1 MVSKSKK
8 RTQITALMVMSALI
22 VALVLPLASQP
33 RPHFTDVPTSHWAY
47 TQIERAYSDGVIAG
61 TAGNAAN
68 YTGVF
73 SPSGTL
79 TEAQFVTIMTR
90 AFFNDELEAAKKT
103 VGSNAK
109 WYAAAQ
115 KVAEDQHLLTFVQG
129 KMDAPITRY
138 DMAAIMT
145 NIMSAKEFPGRPDAT
160 KIEETFNKIA
170 DFKSIPNYYQVS
182 VASVFAM
189 GLIAG
194 TDSKGTFSGASYMNR
209 AQAAV
214 VYGRMKDAFL
224 NAGDNGATTKPDT
237 TEPTPAPTPAPT
249 PTPTPS
255 APGGDGESS
264 VVGTTSSQPV
274 TLSYAT
280 HKPVDDYWSNQSE
293 AVKEATDKDAFN
305 AAVNTLIHA
314 EEISKNSTGR
324 KINPYFNYAVYAE
337 NQTTDEMK
345 NTTAAL
351 GFTFAY
357 GSKFGAKNANGVYVC
372 NAYRI
377 SDEEVQA
384 VSEATSKFTDG
395 MSDKEKIKICV
406 DLITKK
412 FSYDANGK
420 GFSWDRGGTSGVC
433 NHFANATNTILGIAG
448 IPVGMFSGTVSN
460 GAHAWNMAYADG
472 EWVIVDATAAEFG
485 YPQYMSMSEHE
496 KLYGYSHSLNDGI
509 RAQIWK
515 ALIVAAESAR

>member
-1 MVSKSKK
+1 MKK
-8 RTQITALMVMSALI
+8 RMISLI
-22 VALVLPLASQP
+22 LSLTLLLSLSVPAFAAAPAAK
-33 RPHFTDVPTSHWAY
+33 PHFTDVPTSHWAY

-103 VGSNAK
+103 VGFNAK

-115 KVAEDQHLLTFVQG
+115 KVAEDKHLLTFVQG

-145 NIMSAKEFPGRPDAT
+145 NIMDAKEFSGRPGLAETEAT
-160 KIEETFNKIA
+160 FDKIA
-170 DFKSIPNYYQVS
+170 DFKSIPNSYQIS

-224 NAGDNGATTKPDT
+224 NYNGSSKPS
-237 TEPTPAPTPAPT
+237 T
-249 PTPTPS
+249 PTTPTNPTTPS
-255 APGGDGESS
+255 TPSGGESS
-264 VVGTTSSQPV
+264 VVGTVSSSPV

-280 HKPVDDYWSNQSE
+280 HKPTVDFWSKQSDT
-293 AVKEATDKDAFN
+293 VKNASDKDTFN
-305 AAVNTLIHA
+305 AAVSSIIHSD
-314 EEISKNSTGR
+314 EIATTSTV
-324 KINPYFNYAVYAE
+324 NDYYNYAVFGTETKTQKQKDTSLCISGIFMNGATYG
-337 NQTTDEMK
+337 TDK
-345 NTTAAL
+345 KDDCWVVDAV
-351 GFTFAY
+351 G
-357 GSKFGAKNANGVYVC
+357 
-372 NAYRI
+372 I
-377 SDEEVQA
+377 SSQVKSA
-384 VSEATSKFTDG
+384 VSEATNKFTQG

-406 DLITKK
+406 DLITQK
-412 FSYDANGK
+412 FSYDANGS
-420 GFSWDRGGTSGVC
+420 GFTWTNGGTAGIC
-433 NHFANATNTILGIAG
+433 NHFANATLNILDVAG
-448 IPVGMFSGTVSN
+448 IPCFMVSGTVSN
-460 GAHAWNMAYADG
+460 GAHSWVQAYADG
-472 EWVIVDATAAEFG
+472 EWIIVDATAAEYG

-496 KLYGYSHSLNDGI
+496 KLYGYDHSLNNSI
-509 RAQIWK
+509 RAQIRQ
-515 ALIVAAESAR
+515 AMIASAESARK

>member
-1 MVSKSKK
+1 MKK
-8 RTQITALMVMSALI
+8 RMISLI
-22 VALVLPLASQP
+22 LSLTLLLSLSVPAFAAAPTVQ
-33 RPHFTDVPTSHWAY
+33 PHFTDVPTSHWAY

-61 TAGNAAN
+61 TAGNAAS

-90 AFFNDELEAAKKT
+90 AFFNDELEAAKKAI
-103 VGSNAK
+103 GSNAK

-115 KVAEDQHLLTFVQG
+115 KVAEDKHLLTFVQG

-145 NIMSAKEFPGRPDAT
+145 NIMSAKEFPGRPDVT
-160 KIEETFNKIA
+160 KIEETYNKIA
-170 DFKSIPNYYQVS
+170 DFKAIPNSYQVS

-194 TDSKGTFSGASYMNR
+194 TDSKGTFAGSSYMNR

-224 NAGDNGATTKPDT
+224 NAGDGSTTTKPDT
-237 TEPTPAPTPAPT
+237 TEPT

-255 APGGDGESS
+255 APGGDSESS

-280 HKPVDDYWSNQSE
+280 HKPVDDYWSKQSD
-293 AVKEATDKDAFN
+293 AVKNATDKDAFN
-305 AAVNTLIHA
+305 AAVNTLINA
-314 EEISKNSTGR
+314 EKISENSTAR
-324 KINPYFNYAVYAE
+324 KTNPKFNYAVYAE
-337 NQTTDEMK
+337 HQKIEDISKEEIAVTSTVSSIS
-345 NTTAAL
+345 
-351 GFTFAY
+351 AY
-357 GSKFGAKNANGVYVC
+357 GCKFTTGTGNWCEVYNSYKISEKVRKAVNGA
-372 NAYRI
+372 I
-377 SDEEVQA
+377 
-384 VSEATSKFTDG
+384 SKFTDN
-395 MSDKEKIKICV
+395 MTDKEKIKICV
-406 DLITKK
+406 DLITQK

-420 GFSWDRGGTSGVC
+420 GFSWTDGGTSGVC
-433 NHFANATNTILGIAG
+433 NSFMSATNDILGVAG
-448 IPVGMFSGTVSN
+448 IPVFRVSGTVSN
-460 GAHAWNMAYADG
+460 GEHAWNLAYADG
-472 EWVIVDATAAEFG
+472 EWIVVDATAAEYG

-496 KLYGYSHSLNDGI
+496 KLYGYNHSIYNGI
-509 RAQIWK
+509 NTQIRM
-515 ALIVAAESAR
+515 AMVEAAESARK

>member
-1 MVSKSKK
+1 MKKTVVSLILSL
-8 RTQITALMVMSALI
+8 TLLLSLSVPALAAAPTV
-22 VALVLPLASQP
+22 Q
-33 RPHFTDVPTSHWAY
+33 PHFTDVPTSHWAY

-90 AFFNDELEAAKKT
+90 AFFNDELEAAKKV

-115 KVAEDQHLLTFVQG
+115 KVAEDNKLLTFVQG

-145 NIMSAKEFPGRPDAT
+145 NIMDAKEFSGRPDADKT
-160 KIEETFNKIA
+160 EETFDKIA
-170 DFKSIPNYYQVS
+170 DFKSIPNSYQIS

-189 GLIAG
+189 GLISG
-194 TDSKGTFSGASYMNR
+194 VDSKGTFAGSSYMNR

-224 NAGDNGATTKPDT
+224 NAGDSTTTTKPDT
-237 TEPTPAPTPAPT
+237 TK

-255 APGGDGESS
+255 APGGDGISS
-264 VVGTTSSQPV
+264 VVGTTSSEPV

-280 HKPVDDYWSNQSE
+280 HKPVDDYWSNQSD
-293 AVKEATDKDAFN
+293 AVKAATDKDAFN

-314 EEISKNSTGR
+314 EEISKNSTLR
-324 KINPYFNYAVYAE
+324 RANKCFNYAVYAE
-337 NQTTDEMK
+337 GERTESMNS
-345 NTTAAL
+345 TTAA
-351 GFTFAY
+351 F
-357 GSKFGAKNANGVYVC
+357 GSIMAHGCKFSTISVSGSYVC
-372 NAYRI
+372 NAYKI
-377 SDEEVQA
+377 SDKTVSA
-384 VSEATSKFTDG
+384 VTEATGKIADS
-395 MSDKEKIKICV
+395 MSDKEKIKICI

-412 FSYDANGK
+412 FSYDANGM
-420 GFSWDRGGTSGVC
+420 GFSWTDGGTSGVC
-433 NHFANATNTILGIAG
+433 NSFMSATNDILGVVG
-448 IPVGMFSGTVSN
+448 IPVFRVSGTVSN
-460 GAHAWNMAYADG
+460 GEHAWNLAYADG
-472 EWVIVDATAAEFG
+472 EWIVVDATAAEYG

-496 KLYGYSHSLNDGI
+496 KLYGYNHSIYNGI
-509 RAQIWK
+509 NTQIRM
-515 ALIVAAESAR
+515 AMVEAAESARK

>member
-1 MVSKSKK
+1 MISKSKK

-22 VALVLPLASQP
+22 IALVLPLASQP

-90 AFFNDELEAAKKT
+90 AFFNDELEAAKKA

-115 KVAEDQHLLTFVQG
+115 KVAEDKKLLTFVQG

-138 DMAAIMT
+138 DMAAVMT
-145 NIMSAKEFPGRPDAT
+145 NIMDAKEFSGRPGLAETEAT
-160 KIEETFNKIA
+160 FDKIA
-170 DFKSIPNYYQVS
+170 DFKSIPNSYQIS

-224 NAGDNGATTKPDT
+224 NAGKDNTTTKPDA
-237 TEPTPAPTPAPT
+237 TE

-280 HKPVDDYWSNQSE
+280 HKPVDDYWSKQSD
-293 AVKEATDKDAFN
+293 AVKNATDKDAFN

-314 EEISKNSTGR
+314 EDISENSSGM
-324 KINPYFNYAVYAE
+324 KINPHFNYAVYAE
-337 NQTTDEMK
+337 KETTAKMK
-345 NTTAAL
+345 QTTAAF
-351 GFTFAY
+351 GSIYAY
-357 GSKFGAKNANGVYVC
+357 GCQFTAKSTNGKYVC
-372 NAYRI
+372 NAYKI
-377 SDEEVQA
+377 SDKEVQA

-420 GFSWDRGGTSGVC
+420 GFSWTDGGTSGVC
-433 NHFANATNTILGIAG
+433 NDFASATNTILGVAG
-448 IPVGMFSGTVSN
+448 IPVGMFTGTVSN

-472 EWVIVDATAAEFG
+472 EWIIVDATAAEYG

>member
-1 MVSKSKK
+1 MVSKTKK
-8 RTQITALMVMSALI
+8 RNQITALMVVSALI

-33 RPHFTDVPTSHWAY
+33 RPHFKDVPTSHWAY

-160 KIEETFNKIA
+160 KIEETFDKIA

-194 TDSKGTFSGASYMNR
+194 TDSKGTFSGSSYMNR

-224 NAGDNGATTKPDT
+224 NAGDNGTTTKPDT
-237 TEPTPAPTPAPT
+237 TEPTPTPT

-305 AAVNTLIHA
+305 AAVNTLIHT
-314 EEISKNSTGR
+314 EEISKNSSYW
-324 KINPYFNYAVYAE
+324 KINPNFNYAVFAE
-337 NQTTDEMK
+337 NSTTAEMK
-345 NTTAAL
+345 NITAVF
-351 GFTFAY
+351 GSIFAY
-357 GSKFGAKNANGVYVC
+357 GSRHTTNKANGVYVF
-372 NAYRI
+372 NAYSM
-377 SDEEVQA
+377 SDEEIAA
-384 VSEATSKFTDG
+384 VAEATNKFTAG

-420 GFSWDRGGTSGVC
+420 GFSWTDGGTSGVC
-433 NHFANATNTILGIAG
+433 SSFMSATNIILGVAG
-448 IPVGMFSGTVSN
+448 IPVFTVSGTVSN
-460 GAHAWNMAYADG
+460 GEHAWNMAYADG
-472 EWVIVDATAAEFG
+472 EWVIVDATAAEYG
-485 YPQYMSMSEHE
+485 YPPYMSMSEHE
-496 KLYGYSHSLNDGI
+496 KLYGYNHSLNTGI
-509 RAQIWK
+509 RTQIRQ
-515 ALIVAAESAR
+515 ALIEAAESAR

>member
-1 MVSKSKK
+1 MKKTVVSLILSLTLLLSLSVPTFAVAPT
-8 RTQITALMVMSALI
+8 TQ
-22 VALVLPLASQP
+22 
-33 RPHFTDVPTSHWAY
+33 PHFTDVPTSHWAY

-90 AFFNDELEAAKKT
+90 AFFNDELEAAKKV

-115 KVAEDQHLLTFVQG
+115 KVAEDKHLLTFVQG

-145 NIMSAKEFPGRPDAT
+145 NIMSAKEFPSRPDVT
-160 KIEETFNKIA
+160 EIEETYNKIA
-170 DFKSIPNYYQVS
+170 DFKSIPNSYQVS

-194 TDSKGTFSGASYMNR
+194 TDSKGTFSGSSYMNR

-224 NAGDNGATTKPDT
+224 NYNGSSNPSTPTTPTKPS
-237 TEPTPAPTPAPT
+237 
-249 PTPTPS
+249 TPS
-255 APGGDGESS
+255 TPSGGESG
-264 VVGTTSSQPV
+264 VVGTVSSSPV

-280 HKPVDDYWSNQSE
+280 HKPTVDFWSKQSDT
-293 AVKEATDKDAFN
+293 VKNATDKDAFN
-305 AAVNTLIHA
+305 AAVNTLINA
-314 EEISKNSTGR
+314 EMISENSTGMQA
-324 KINPYFNYAVYAE
+324 NPNFNYAVFAE
-337 NQTTDEMK
+337 GSTNSKMNTV
-345 NTTAAL
+345 TTAL
-351 GFTFAY
+351 SSTYAY
-357 GSKFGAKNANGVYVC
+357 DCKFSIEKVDGCYVY
-372 NAYRI
+372 NAY
-377 SDEEVQA
+377 SFNDKDVAA
-384 VSEATSKFTDG
+384 VSEATSKFTSS

-412 FSYDANGK
+412 FNYGEGQG
-420 GFSWDRGGTSGVC
+420 GFSWSGGGTTGIC
-433 NHFANATNTILGIAG
+433 DDFAIATHTILGIAG
-448 IPVGMFSGTVSN
+448 IPTIKVSGDVSN
-460 GAHAWNMAYADG
+460 GAHTWNQAYADG
-472 EWVIVDATAAEFG
+472 EWIIVDSTAAEYG

-496 KLYGYSHSLNDGI
+496 KLYGYQHSLNEGKRVQI
-509 RAQIWK
+509 ERAI
-515 ALIVAAESAR
+515 IESAESARK

>member
-1 MVSKSKK
+1 MKK
-8 RTQITALMVMSALI
+8 RMISLILSLTLLLSLSVSAFAAAPT
-22 VALVLPLASQP
+22 VQ
-33 RPHFTDVPTSHWAY
+33 PHFTDVPTSHWAY
-47 TQIERAYSDGVIAG
+47 SQIERAYSDGVIAG

-90 AFFNDELEAAKKT
+90 AFFNEELEAAKKA

-115 KVAEDQHLLTFVQG
+115 KVAEDMHLLTFVQG

-145 NIMSAKEFPGRPDAT
+145 NIMDAKEFSGRPGLAETEAT
-160 KIEETFNKIA
+160 FDKIA
-170 DFKSIPNYYQVS
+170 DFKSIPNSYQIS

-224 NAGDNGATTKPDT
+224 NAGDGSTTTKPDT
-237 TEPTPAPTPAPT
+237 TK

-293 AVKEATDKDAFN
+293 AVKN
-305 AAVNTLIHA
+305 V
-314 EEISKNSTGR
+314 
-324 KINPYFNYAVYAE
+324 
-337 NQTTDEMK
+337 
-345 NTTAAL
+345 
-351 GFTFAY
+351 
-357 GSKFGAKNANGVYVC
+357 
-372 NAYRI
+372 
-377 SDEEVQA
+377 
-384 VSEATSKFTDG
+384 
-395 MSDKEKIKICV
+395 SDK
-406 DLITKK
+406 
-412 FSYDANGK
+412 
-420 GFSWDRGGTSGVC
+420 
-433 NHFANATNTILGIAG
+433 
-448 IPVGMFSGTVSN
+448 VSLVE
-460 GAHAWNMAYADG
+460 D
-472 EWVIVDATAAEFG
+472 
-485 YPQYMSMSEHE
+485 S
-496 KLYGYSHSLNDGI
+496 
-509 RAQIWK
+509 
-515 ALIVAAESAR
+515 

>member
-1 MVSKSKK
+1 MLPLCGV
-8 RTQITALMVMSALI
+8 ALI
-22 VALVLPLASQP
+22 LSLTLLLSLSVPALAAAPTTQ
-33 RPHFTDVPTSHWAY
+33 PHFTDVPTSHWAY

-90 AFFNDELEAAKKT
+90 AFFNDELEAAKKV

-115 KVAEDQHLLTFVQG
+115 KVAEDKHLLTFVQG

-145 NIMSAKEFPGRPDAT
+145 NIMDAKEFSGRPGLAETEAT
-160 KIEETFNKIA
+160 FDKIA
-170 DFKSIPNYYQVS
+170 DFKSIPNSYQIS

-189 GLIAG
+189 GLISG
-194 TDSKGTFSGASYMNR
+194 VDSKGTFAGSSYMNR

-224 NAGDNGATTKPDT
+224 NAGGNGTTTKPET
-237 TEPTPAPTPAPT
+237 TEPT

-280 HKPVDDYWSNQSE
+280 HKPVDDYWSEQSD
-293 AVKEATDKDAFN
+293 AVKNATDKDAFN

-314 EEISKNSTGR
+314 EEIAKSSTSR
-324 KINPYFNYAVYAE
+324 QVNPNFNYAVYAE
-337 NQTTDEMK
+337 NESIDAIDEK
-345 NTTAAL
+345 EVAVSSAILSIN
-351 GFTFAY
+351 AY
-357 GSKFGAKNANGVYVC
+357 GSKFSAKTANNCEVL
-372 NAYRI
+372 NAYKI
-377 SDEEVQA
+377 NDKTVAA
-384 VSEATSKFTDG
+384 VAEATSKFNDS

-406 DLITKK
+406 DLITKR
-412 FSYDANGK
+412 FSYGINSG
-420 GFSWDRGGTSGVC
+420 GFTWTDGGTTGVC
-433 NHFANATNTILGIAG
+433 DDFAIATRAIIGVAG
-448 IPVGMFSGTVSN
+448 IPVFTVAGTVAN
-460 GAHAWNMAYADG
+460 GEHAWNMAYADG
-472 EWVIVDATAAEFG
+472 EWIIVDATAAEYG
-485 YPQYMSMSEHE
+485 YPQYMSMAEHE
-496 KLYGYSHSLNDGI
+496 KLYGYNHSLNNSVDT
-509 RAQIWK
+509 QITK
-515 ALIVAAESAR
+515 ALIESAESAR

>member
-1 MVSKSKK
+1 MKK
-8 RTQITALMVMSALI
+8 RMISLILSLTLLLSLSVPTFAVAPTTQ
-22 VALVLPLASQP
+22 
-33 RPHFTDVPTSHWAY
+33 PHFTDVPTSHWAY
-47 TQIERAYSDGVIAG
+47 TQIERACSDGVIAG

-90 AFFNDELEAAKKT
+90 AFFNEELEAAKKA

-145 NIMSAKEFPGRPDAT
+145 NIMSAKEFPSRPDVT
-160 KIEETFNKIA
+160 EIEETYNKIA
-170 DFKSIPNYYQVS
+170 DFKSIPNSYQVS

-209 AQAAV
+209 AQAAI

-224 NAGDNGATTKPDT
+224 NAGDGSTTTKPDT
-237 TEPTPAPTPAPT
+237 TEPTP
-249 PTPTPS
+249 TPTPS
-255 APGGDGESS
+255 TPTGGDGKSS
-264 VVGTTSSQPV
+264 IVGTTSSQPV

-293 AVKEATDKDAFN
+293 AVKAATDKDAFN
-305 AAVNTLIHA
+305 AAVNTLIHV
-314 EEISKNSTGR
+314 EEISKNSSLW
-324 KINPYFNYAVYAE
+324 KINPNFNYAVYAE
-337 NQTTDEMK
+337 NSTTDEMK
-345 NTTAAL
+345 NTTAAF
-351 GFTFAY
+351 GSIFAY
-357 GSKFGAKNANGVYVC
+357 GSRLCATKANGVYVC
-372 NAYRI
+372 NAYSM
-377 SDEEVQA
+377 SDKEIAA
-384 VSEATSKFTDG
+384 VAEATNKFTAG

-406 DLITKK
+406 DLITQKL
-412 FSYDANGK
+412 SYDANGG
-420 GFSWDRGGTSGVC
+420 GFSWTRGGTAGVC
-433 NHFANATNTILGIAG
+433 DDFSIATRTILGVAG
-448 IPVGMFSGTVSN
+448 IPVFSLTGDVSN
-460 GAHAWNMAYADG
+460 GPHAWNMAYADG

-485 YPQYMSMSEHE
+485 YPQCMSMSEHE
-496 KLYGYSHSLNDGI
+496 KLYGYSHSLNTGI
-509 RAQIWK
+509 YTQIK
-515 ALIVAAESAR
+515 QALIETAESVRNK

>member
-1 MVSKSKK
+1 MKK
-8 RTQITALMVMSALI
+8 RMISLILSLTLLLSLSVPALA
-22 VALVLPLASQP
+22 AAPAAK
-33 RPHFTDVPTSHWAY
+33 PHFTDVPTSHWAY

-90 AFFNDELEAAKKT
+90 AFFNDELESAKKT

-145 NIMSAKEFPGRPDAT
+145 NIMDAKEFSGRPGAT
-160 KIEETFNKIA
+160 KIEETFDKIA
-170 DFKSIPNYYQVS
+170 DFKSIPNSYQIS

-224 NAGDNGATTKPDT
+224 NAGGNGTTTKPET
-237 TEPTPAPTPAPT
+237 TE

-280 HKPVDDYWSNQSE
+280 HKPVDDYWSKQSE
-293 AVKEATDKDAFN
+293 TVKNATDKDAFN
-305 AAVNTLIHA
+305 AAVNTLVHA
-314 EEISKNSTGR
+314 EEIAKNSSVMR
-324 KINPYFNYAVYAE
+324 INPYFNYAVYSEEATE
-337 NQTTDEMK
+337 TSKMRETM
-345 NTTAAL
+345 AAL
-351 GFTFAY
+351 FSICDNGYKFAAI
-357 GSKFGAKNANGVYVC
+357 SVCVC
-372 NAYRI
+372 NAFSM
-377 SDEEVQA
+377 SDKEIAA
-384 VSEATSKFTDG
+384 VAEATNKFTAG

-420 GFSWDRGGTSGVC
+420 GFSWRSGGTSGVC
-433 NHFANATNTILGIAG
+433 DHFANATDTILGISG
-448 IPVGMFSGTVSN
+448 IPVFMVSGNVTN

-472 EWVIVDATAAEFG
+472 EWIIVDATAAEYG

-496 KLYGYSHSLNDGI
+496 KLYGYNHSLNN
-509 RAQIWK
+509 AVKTQIQR
-515 ALIVAAESAR
+515 ALIEAAESARK

>member
-1 MVSKSKK
+1 MVSKTKK
-8 RTQITALMVMSALI
+8 RNQITALMVMSALI

-47 TQIERAYSDGVIAG
+47 SQIERAYSDGVIAG

-90 AFFNDELEAAKKT
+90 AFFNDELEAAKKV

-145 NIMSAKEFPGRPDAT
+145 NIMDAKEFAGRPGAT
-160 KIEETFNKIA
+160 KIEETFDKIA
-170 DFKSIPNYYQVS
+170 DFKSIPNSYQVS

-194 TDSKGTFSGASYMNR
+194 TDSKGTFAGSSYMNR

-214 VYGRMKDAFL
+214 VYGRMKDAFV
-224 NAGDNGATTKPDT
+224 NAGDSTTTTKPDT
-237 TEPTPAPTPAPT
+237 TK

-264 VVGTTSSQPV
+264 VVGTTSSEPV

-280 HKPVDDYWSNQSE
+280 HKPVDDYWSKQSE
-293 AVKEATDKDAFN
+293 TVKNAADKDAFN
-305 AAVNTLIHA
+305 AAVNTLVHA
-314 EEISKNSTGR
+314 EEIAKNSSVMR
-324 KINPYFNYAVYAE
+324 INPYFNYAVYSEEATE
-337 NQTTDEMK
+337 TRKMRETM
-345 NTTAAL
+345 AAL
-351 GFTFAY
+351 FSICDNGYKFAAI
-357 GSKFGAKNANGVYVC
+357 SANGVCVC
-372 NAYRI
+372 NAFSM
-377 SDEEVQA
+377 SDKEIAA
-384 VSEATSKFTDG
+384 VAEATNKFTAG

-420 GFSWDRGGTSGVC
+420 GFSWRSGGTSGVC
-433 NHFANATNTILGIAG
+433 DHFANATDTILGISG
-448 IPVGMFSGTVSN
+448 LPVFMVSGNVSN

-472 EWVIVDATAAEFG
+472 EWIIVDATAAEFG

-496 KLYGYSHSLNDGI
+496 KLYGYNHSLNNTVKT
-509 RAQIWK
+509 QIQK
-515 ALIVAAESAR
+515 ALVESAESVKGQ

>member
-1 MVSKSKK
+1 MKK
-8 RTQITALMVMSALI
+8 RMISLILSLTLLLSLSAPALA
-22 VALVLPLASQP
+22 AAPAAK
-33 RPHFTDVPTSHWAY
+33 PHFTDVPTSHWAY

-160 KIEETFNKIA
+160 KIEETFDKIA

-194 TDSKGTFSGASYMNR
+194 TDSKGTFSGSSYMNR

-214 VYGRMKDAFL
+214 VYGRMKDVFL
-224 NAGDNGATTKPDT
+224 NAGDGSTTTKPNT
-237 TEPTPAPTPAPT
+237 TEPTPTPT

-255 APGGDGESS
+255 TPTGGDGKSGI
-264 VVGTTSSQPV
+264 VGTTSSQPV

-293 AVKEATDKDAFN
+293 AVKAATDKDAFN
-305 AAVNTLIHA
+305 AAVNTLIHV
-314 EEISKNSTGR
+314 EEISKNSSLW
-324 KINPYFNYAVYAE
+324 KINPNFNYAVYAE
-337 NQTTDEMK
+337 NSTTDEMN
-345 NTTAAL
+345 NTTAAF
-351 GFTFAY
+351 GSIFAY
-357 GSKFGAKNANGVYVC
+357 GSRLCATKANGVYVC
-372 NAYRI
+372 NAYSM
-377 SDEEVQA
+377 SDKEIAA
-384 VSEATSKFTDG
+384 VAEATNKFTAG

-406 DLITKK
+406 DLITKR

-420 GFSWDRGGTSGVC
+420 GFYWTDSGTSGVC
-433 NHFANATNTILGIAG
+433 DDFAIATRTILGIAG
-448 IPVGMFSGTVSN
+448 IPVALVSGDVSN
-460 GAHAWNMAYADG
+460 GAHAWNQAYADG
-472 EWVIVDATAAEFG
+472 EWIIVDATAAEYG

-496 KLYGYSHSLNDGI
+496 KLYGYDHSLNNSI
-509 RAQIWK
+509 RAQIRQ
-515 ALIVAAESAR
+515 AMVEAAESARK

>member
-1 MVSKSKK
+1 MKK
-8 RTQITALMVMSALI
+8 RMISLILSLTLLLSLSVPALAAAPTV
-22 VALVLPLASQP
+22 Q
-33 RPHFTDVPTSHWAY
+33 PHFTDVPTSHWAY
-47 TQIERAYSDGVIAG
+47 SQIERAYSDGVIAG

-90 AFFNDELEAAKKT
+90 AFFNDELEAAKKV

-129 KMDAPITRY
+129 TMDAPITRY

-145 NIMSAKEFPGRPDAT
+145 NIMDAKEFSGRPDVT
-160 KIEETFNKIA
+160 EIEETYNKIA
-170 DFKSIPNYYQVS
+170 DFKSIPNSYQVS

-194 TDSKGTFSGASYMNR
+194 TDSKGTFSGSSYMNR

-224 NAGDNGATTKPDT
+224 NAGNSDTTTKPDT
-237 TEPTPAPTPAPT
+237 TEPTPTPAP
-249 PTPTPS
+249 S
-255 APGGDGESS
+255 APDGDGKSI

-293 AVKEATDKDAFN
+293 AVKAATDKDAFN

-337 NQTTDEMK
+337 GKTTAKMKQTTAE
-345 NTTAAL
+345 
-351 GFTFAY
+351 F
-357 GSKFGAKNANGVYVC
+357 GSIYANGCKFIAKSVNGMYVC

-377 SDEEVQA
+377 NDEEVQA

-395 MSDKEKIKICV
+395 TNDKEKIKICV
-406 DLITKK
+406 DLITKR
-412 FSYDANGK
+412 FSYGINSG
-420 GFSWDRGGTSGVC
+420 GFTWTDGGTTGVC
-433 NHFANATNTILGIAG
+433 DDFALATRDILGVAG
-448 IPVGMFSGTVSN
+448 IPTFMISGDVSN

-472 EWVIVDATAAEFG
+472 EWIIVDATAAEYG

-496 KLYGYSHSLNDGI
+496 KLYGYNHSLNDNI
-509 RAQIWK
+509 RIQISK
-515 ALIVAAESAR
+515 ALVEAAESARK

>member
-1 MVSKSKK
+1 MKK
-8 RTQITALMVMSALI
+8 RMISLILSLTLLLSLSVPTFAAAPTTQ
-22 VALVLPLASQP
+22 
-33 RPHFTDVPTSHWAY
+33 PHFTDVPTSHWAY

-90 AFFNDELEAAKKT
+90 AFFNDELEAAKKV

-115 KVAEDQHLLTFVQG
+115 KVAEDKHLLTFVQG

-145 NIMSAKEFPGRPDAT
+145 NIMSAKEFPSRPDVT
-160 KIEETFNKIA
+160 EIEETYNKIA
-170 DFKSIPNYYQVS
+170 DFKSIPNSYQVS

-194 TDSKGTFSGASYMNR
+194 TDSKGTFAGSSYMNR

-224 NAGDNGATTKPDT
+224 NYDGSSKPDAPAEPTKPDNPSEQEVPGT
-237 TEPTPAPTPAPT
+237 TA
-249 PTPTPS
+249 
-255 APGGDGESS
+255 GGRYGP
-264 VVGTTSSQPV
+264 VGTLSDFPV

-280 HKPVDDYWSNQSE
+280 HKPVDDYWSSQSE
-293 AVKEATDKDAFN
+293 AVKAATDKDAFN

-314 EEISKNSTGR
+314 EEISTNSTGM

-337 NQTTDEMK
+337 GETTAKMK
-345 NTTAAL
+345 KTTAA
-351 GFTFAY
+351 FFSIFAY
-357 GSKFGAKNANGVYVC
+357 GSRLGPEVANGVYVC
-372 NAYRI
+372 NAFSMDDKEI
-377 SDEEVQA
+377 AA
-384 VSEATSKFTDG
+384 VAEATNKFTAG

-406 DLITKK
+406 DLITKR

-420 GFSWDRGGTSGVC
+420 GFYWTDSGTSGVC
-433 NHFANATNTILGIAG
+433 DDFAIATRTILGIAG
-448 IPVGMFSGTVSN
+448 IPVALVSGDVSN
-460 GAHAWNMAYADG
+460 GAHAWNQAYADG
-472 EWVIVDATAAEFG
+472 EWIIVDATAAEYG

-496 KLYGYSHSLNDGI
+496 KLYGYDHSLNNSI
-509 RAQIWK
+509 RAQIRQ
-515 ALIVAAESAR
+515 AMVEAAESARK

>member
-1 MVSKSKK
+1 MVSKTKK
-8 RTQITALMVMSALI
+8 RNQITALMVMSALI

-90 AFFNDELEAAKKT
+90 AFFNDELEAAKKS
-103 VGSNAK
+103 VGPNAK

-115 KVAEDQHLLTFVQG
+115 KVAEDKHLLTFVQG

-145 NIMSAKEFPGRPDAT
+145 NIMDAKEFSGRPGAT
-160 KIEETFNKIA
+160 KIEETFDKIA
-170 DFKSIPNYYQVS
+170 DFKSIPNSYQIS

-189 GLIAG
+189 GLISG

-224 NAGDNGATTKPDT
+224 NAGDSTTTTKPDT
-237 TEPTPAPTPAPT
+237 TE

-255 APGGDGESS
+255 APGGDGISS
-264 VVGTTSSQPV
+264 VVGTTSSEPV

-280 HKPVDDYWSNQSE
+280 HKPVDDYWSQQSE
-293 AVKEATDKDAFN
+293 TVKNATDKDAFN

-314 EEISKNSTGR
+314 EEISKNSTGM
-324 KINPYFNYAVYAE
+324 KINQNFNYAVFAE
-337 NQTTDEMK
+337 NSTDAKMNYVTTSL
-345 NTTAAL
+345 T
-351 GFTFAY
+351 FTYAY
-357 GSKFGAKNANGVYVC
+357 GSKFSAKKNNGCYVY
-372 NAYRI
+372 NAYGVNKQ
-377 SDEEVQA
+377 DVAA
-384 VSEATSKFTDG
+384 VSEATSKFTTS

-412 FSYDANGK
+412 FSYDANGR
-420 GFSWDRGGTSGVC
+420 GFSWTDNGTSGVC
-433 NHFANATNTILGIAG
+433 DDFSVVTGTILGVAG
-448 IPVGMFSGTVSN
+448 IPVIPVSGNVYN

-472 EWVIVDATAAEFG
+472 EWIIVDATAAEYG

-496 KLYGYSHSLNDGI
+496 RLYGYDHSLNNGTRTQVQ
-509 RAQIWK
+509 RA
-515 ALIVAAESAR
+515 LVEAAESAR

>member
-1 MVSKSKK
+1 MKKTVVSLILSLTLLLSLSVPTFAAAPT
-8 RTQITALMVMSALI
+8 TQ
-22 VALVLPLASQP
+22 
-33 RPHFTDVPTSHWAY
+33 PHFTDVPTSHWAY

-90 AFFNDELEAAKKT
+90 AFFNDELEAAKKV

-160 KIEETFNKIA
+160 KIEETFDKIA

-224 NAGDNGATTKPDT
+224 NAGDNGTTTKPDT
-237 TEPTPAPTPAPT
+237 TEPTPTPT

-255 APGGDGESS
+255 APGGDGVSS

-293 AVKEATDKDAFN
+293 AVKAATDKDAFN

-337 NQTTDEMK
+337 NPTTKEMK
-345 NTTAAL
+345 NATAAL
-351 GFTFAY
+351 GSIFAY
-357 GSKFGAKNANGVYVC
+357 GSKFGAKNANGTFVC

-377 SDEEVQA
+377 SDDEVQA

-433 NHFANATNTILGIAG
+433 DHFANATNDILGIAG
-448 IPVGMFSGTVSN
+448 IPVFMVSGDVSN
-460 GAHAWNMAYADG
+460 GAHSWNMAYADG
-472 EWVIVDATAAEFG
+472 EWIIVDATAAEYG

-496 KLYGYSHSLNDGI
+496 KLYGYNHSLNDNI
-509 RAQIWK
+509 RIQISK
-515 ALIVAAESAR
+515 ALVEAAESVRNK

>member
-1 MVSKSKK
+1 MKK
-8 RTQITALMVMSALI
+8 RMISLI
-22 VALVLPLASQP
+22 LSLTLLLSISVPAFAAAPAAKS
-33 RPHFTDVPTSHWAY
+33 HFTDVPTSHWAY

-68 YTGVF
+68 HTGVF

-170 DFKSIPNYYQVS
+170 DFKSIPNSYQIS

-194 TDSKGTFSGASYMNR
+194 TDSKGTFSGSSYMNR

-224 NAGDNGATTKPDT
+224 NADNSGTTTKPDT
-237 TEPTPAPTPAPT
+237 TK

-255 APGGDGESS
+255 APGGDGISS
-264 VVGTTSSQPV
+264 VVGTTSSEPV

-280 HKPVDDYWSNQSE
+280 HKPVDDYWSKQSE
-293 AVKEATDKDAFN
+293 TVKNATDKDAFN

-337 NQTTDEMK
+337 NPTTKEMK
-345 NTTAAL
+345 NATAAL
-351 GFTFAY
+351 GSIFAY
-357 GSKFGAKNANGVYVC
+357 GSKFGAKNANGTFVC

-377 SDEEVQA
+377 SDDEVQA

-433 NHFANATNTILGIAG
+433 NHFANATNDILGIAG
-448 IPVGMFSGTVSN
+448 IPVFMVSGDVSN
-460 GAHAWNMAYADG
+460 GAHSWNMAYADG
-472 EWVIVDATAAEFG
+472 EWIIVDATAAEYG
-485 YPQYMSMSEHE
+485 YPQYMSMGEHE
-496 KLYGYSHSLNDGI
+496 KLYGYNHSLNNSVDT
-509 RAQIWK
+509 QITK
-515 ALIVAAESAR
+515 VLIESAEDARNK

>member
-1 MVSKSKK
+1 MKK
-8 RTQITALMVMSALI
+8 RMISLILSLTLLLSLSVPALAAAPTV
-22 VALVLPLASQP
+22 Q
-33 RPHFTDVPTSHWAY
+33 PHFTDVPTSHWAY

-90 AFFNDELEAAKKT
+90 AFFNDELEAAKKS
-103 VGSNAK
+103 VGPNAK

-115 KVAEDQHLLTFVQG
+115 KVAEDKHLLTFVQG

-170 DFKSIPNYYQVS
+170 DFKSIPNSYQIS

-194 TDSKGTFSGASYMNR
+194 TDSKGTFSGSSYMNR

-224 NAGDNGATTKPDT
+224 NAGDSSTTTKPDT
-237 TEPTPAPTPAPT
+237 TEPTP
-249 PTPTPS
+249 TPS
-255 APGGDGESS
+255 TPGGVGESS
-264 VVGTTSSQPV
+264 IVGTTSSEPV

-280 HKPVDDYWSNQSE
+280 HKPVDDYWSKQSE
-293 AVKEATDKDAFN
+293 EVKAATDKDAFN
-305 AAVNTLIHA
+305 AAVNTLINA
-314 EEISKNSTGR
+314 EKIVENSTVMR
-324 KINPYFNYAVYAE
+324 VNPNFNYAVYAE
-337 NQTTDEMK
+337 GQTTTAMK
-345 NTTAAL
+345 RTTTAF
-351 GFTFAY
+351 GSVVAY
-357 GSKFGAKNANGVYVC
+357 GKRYSATATNGMYVC
-372 NAYRI
+372 NAYKI
-377 SDEEVQA
+377 SDKRVAA
-384 VSEATSKFTDG
+384 VAEATSQFTDN
-395 MSDKEKIKICV
+395 MSDKDKIKICV

-420 GFSWDRGGTSGVC
+420 GFSWTDGGTSGVC
-433 NHFANATNTILGIAG
+433 DDFAIATTNILGVAG
-448 IPVGMFSGTVSN
+448 IPVIQLAGPVSN
-460 GAHAWNMAYADG
+460 GSHAWNLVYADG
-472 EWVIVDATAAEFG
+472 EWIIVDATAAEFG

-496 KLYGYSHSLNDGI
+496 KLYGYSHSLNNSELT
-509 RAQIWK
+509 QIAK
-515 ALIVAAESAR
+515 ALIESADSVRSIT

>member
-22 VALVLPLASQP
+22 IALVLPLASQP

-90 AFFNDELEAAKKT
+90 AFFNDELEAAKKA

-145 NIMSAKEFPGRPDAT
+145 NIMDAKEFSGRPGLAETEAT
-160 KIEETFNKIA
+160 FDKIA
-170 DFKSIPNYYQVS
+170 DFKSIPNSYQIS

-224 NAGDNGATTKPDT
+224 NAGDGSTTTKPDT
-237 TEPTPAPTPAPT
+237 TEPTPTPNT
-249 PTPTPS
+249 PT
-255 APGGDGESS
+255 GGNGKSDI
-264 VVGTTSSQPV
+264 VGTTSSQPV

-293 AVKEATDKDAFN
+293 AVKNATDKDAFN
-305 AAVNTLIHA
+305 AAVNTLINA
-314 EEISKNSTGR
+314 EKISEDSTAMR
-324 KINPYFNYAVYAE
+324 VNPNFNYAVYAE
-337 NQTTDEMK
+337 GQTTQAMK
-345 NTTAAL
+345 KTTTAI
-351 GFTFAY
+351 GSIDAY
-357 GSKFGAKNANGVYVC
+357 GRKYSAIATNGMYVC
-372 NAYRI
+372 NAYKI
-377 SDEEVQA
+377 SDKRVAA
-384 VSEATSKFTDG
+384 VAEATSQFTDN
-395 MSDKEKIKICV
+395 MSDKDKIKICV

-420 GFSWDRGGTSGVC
+420 GFSWTNGGTSGVC
-433 NHFANATNTILGIAG
+433 DDFANATTTILGVAG
-448 IPVGMFSGTVSN
+448 IPVIQLGGPVSN
-460 GAHAWNMAYADG
+460 GSHAWNLVYADG
-472 EWVIVDATAAEFG
+472 EWIIVDATAAEFG

-496 KLYGYSHSLNDGI
+496 KLYGYSHSLNDSELT
-509 RAQIWK
+509 QIAK
-515 ALIVAAESAR
+515 ALFETAEAARK

>member
-1 MVSKSKK
+1 MKK
-8 RTQITALMVMSALI
+8 RMISLILSLTLLLSLSVPALAAAPTV
-22 VALVLPLASQP
+22 Q
-33 RPHFTDVPTSHWAY
+33 PHFTDVPTSHWAY

-237 TEPTPAPTPAPT
+237 TEPTPT

-314 EEISKNSTGR
+314 EEIAENSSAMR
-324 KINPYFNYAVYAE
+324 INPYFNYAVYAE
-337 NQTTDEMK
+337 EETNGKMK
-345 NTTAAL
+345 ETMAAF
-351 GFTFAY
+351 FTICEN
-357 GSKFGAKNANGVYVC
+357 GCKFISIPANGKYVC

-377 SDEEVQA
+377 SDKEVQA

-433 NHFANATNTILGIAG
+433 DHFANATDTILGISG
-448 IPVGMFSGTVSN
+448 IPVFMVSGDVSN

-472 EWVIVDATAAEFG
+472 EWIIVDATAAEYG

-496 KLYGYSHSLNDGI
+496 KLYGYNHSLNN
-509 RAQIWK
+509 AVKTQIQR
-515 ALIVAAESAR
+515 ALIEAAESARK

>member
-1 MVSKSKK
+1 MKK
-8 RTQITALMVMSALI
+8 RMISLI
-22 VALVLPLASQP
+22 LSLTLLLSLSVPAFAAAPTVQ
-33 RPHFTDVPTSHWAY
+33 PHFTDVPTSHWAY
-47 TQIERAYSDGVIAG
+47 TQIERACSDGVIAG

-90 AFFNDELEAAKKT
+90 AFFNEELEAAKKV

-115 KVAEDQHLLTFVQG
+115 KVAEDKHLLTFVQG

-145 NIMSAKEFPGRPDAT
+145 NIMDAKEFSGRPGLAETEAT
-160 KIEETFNKIA
+160 FDKIA
-170 DFKSIPNYYQVS
+170 DFKSIPNSYQIS

-224 NAGDNGATTKPDT
+224 NAGDSSTTTKPDT
-237 TEPTPAPTPAPT
+237 TEPTP
-249 PTPTPS
+249 TPS
-255 APGGDGESS
+255 TPGGVGESS
-264 VVGTTSSQPV
+264 IVGTTSSEPV

-280 HKPVDDYWSNQSE
+280 HKPVDDYWSKQSE
-293 AVKEATDKDAFN
+293 EVKAATDKDAFN

-314 EEISKNSTGR
+314 EEISKNSSGM

-337 NQTTDEMK
+337 GKTTAKMNQTT
-345 NTTAAL
+345 AA
-351 GFTFAY
+351 F
-357 GSKFGAKNANGVYVC
+357 GSIYANGCKFLAKSVNGMNVC

-406 DLITKK
+406 DLITKR

-420 GFSWDRGGTSGVC
+420 GFYWTDSGTSGVC
-433 NHFANATNTILGIAG
+433 DDFAIATRTILGIAG
-448 IPVGMFSGTVSN
+448 IPVALVSGDVSN
-460 GAHAWNMAYADG
+460 GAHAWNQAYADG
-472 EWVIVDATAAEFG
+472 EWIIVDATAAEYG

-496 KLYGYSHSLNDGI
+496 KLYGYDHSLNNSI
-509 RAQIWK
+509 RAQIRQ
-515 ALIVAAESAR
+515 AMVEAAESARK

>member
-1 MVSKSKK
+1 MVSKTKK
-8 RTQITALMVMSALI
+8 RNQITALMVMSALI

-90 AFFNDELEAAKKT
+90 AFFNNELEAAKKS
-103 VGSNAK
+103 VGPNAK

-115 KVAEDQHLLTFVQG
+115 KVAEDKHLLTFVQG

-145 NIMSAKEFPGRPDAT
+145 NIMDAKEFSGRPGAT
-160 KIEETFNKIA
+160 KIEETFDKIA
-170 DFKSIPNYYQVS
+170 DFKSIPNSYQIS

-224 NAGDNGATTKPDT
+224 NAGDSTTTTKPDT
-237 TEPTPAPTPAPT
+237 TE

-255 APGGDGESS
+255 APGGDG
-264 VVGTTSSQPV
+264 VGTTSSEPV

-280 HKPVDDYWSNQSE
+280 HKPVDDYWSQQSE
-293 AVKEATDKDAFN
+293 TVKNATDKDAFN

-314 EEISKNSTGR
+314 EEISKNSTGM
-324 KINPYFNYAVYAE
+324 KINQNFNYAVFAE
-337 NQTTDEMK
+337 NSTDAKMNYVTTSL
-345 NTTAAL
+345 T
-351 GFTFAY
+351 FTYAY
-357 GSKFGAKNANGVYVC
+357 GSKFSAKKNNGCYVY
-372 NAYRI
+372 NAYGVNKQ
-377 SDEEVQA
+377 DVAA
-384 VSEATSKFTDG
+384 VSEATSKFTTS

-412 FSYDANGK
+412 FSYDANGR
-420 GFSWDRGGTSGVC
+420 GFSWTDNGTSGVC
-433 NHFANATNTILGIAG
+433 DDFSVVTGTILGVAG
-448 IPVGMFSGTVSN
+448 IPVIPVSGNVYN

-472 EWVIVDATAAEFG
+472 EWIIVDATAAEYG

-496 KLYGYSHSLNDGI
+496 RLYGYDHSLNNGTRTQVQ
-509 RAQIWK
+509 RA
-515 ALIVAAESAR
+515 LVEAAESAR

>member
-1 MVSKSKK
+1 MKK
-8 RTQITALMVMSALI
+8 RMISLI
-22 VALVLPLASQP
+22 LSLTLLLSLSVPAFAAAPAAK
-33 RPHFTDVPTSHWAY
+33 PHFTDVPTSHWAY

-90 AFFNDELEAAKKT
+90 AFFNDELEAAKKA

-115 KVAEDQHLLTFVQG
+115 KVAEDKHLLTFVQG

-145 NIMSAKEFPGRPDAT
+145 NIMDAKEFSGRPGLAETEAT
-160 KIEETFNKIA
+160 FDKIA
-170 DFKSIPNYYQVS
+170 DFKSIPNSYQIS

-194 TDSKGTFSGASYMNR
+194 TDSKGTFSGASFMNR

-224 NAGDNGATTKPDT
+224 DAGNSGTTTKPDT
-237 TEPTPAPTPAPT
+237 TEPTQ
-249 PTPTPS
+249 TPTPS
-255 APGGDGESS
+255 TPTAGDGKGGI
-264 VVGTTSSQPV
+264 VGTTSSQPV

-280 HKPVDDYWSNQSE
+280 HKPVDDYWSKQSE
-293 AVKEATDKDAFN
+293 AVKAATDKDAFN

-314 EEISKNSTGR
+314 EEIAKNSSGM

-337 NQTTDEMK
+337 NPTTKEMK
-345 NTTAAL
+345 NATAAL
-351 GFTFAY
+351 GSIFAY
-357 GSKFGAKNANGVYVC
+357 GSKFGAKNANGTFVC

-377 SDEEVQA
+377 SDDEVQA

-433 NHFANATNTILGIAG
+433 DHFANATNDILGIAG
-448 IPVGMFSGTVSN
+448 IPVFMVSGDVSN
-460 GAHAWNMAYADG
+460 GAHSWNMAYADG
-472 EWVIVDATAAEFG
+472 EWIIVDATAAEYG

-496 KLYGYSHSLNDGI
+496 KLYGYNHSLNDNI
-509 RAQIWK
+509 RIQISK
-515 ALIVAAESAR
+515 ALVEAAESARK

>member
-1 MVSKSKK
+1 MKK
-8 RTQITALMVMSALI
+8 RMISLILSLTLLLSLSVSAFAAAPT
-22 VALVLPLASQP
+22 VQ
-33 RPHFTDVPTSHWAY
+33 PHFTDVPTSHWAY

-90 AFFNDELEAAKKT
+90 AFFNDELEAAKKA

-115 KVAEDQHLLTFVQG
+115 KVAEDMHLLTFVQG

-145 NIMSAKEFPGRPDAT
+145 NIMSAKEFSGRPDAT
-160 KIEETFNKIA
+160 KIEETFDKIA
-170 DFKSIPNYYQVS
+170 DFKSIPNSYQIS

-189 GLIAG
+189 GLISG
-194 TDSKGTFSGASYMNR
+194 VDSKGTFAGSSYMNR

-224 NAGDNGATTKPDT
+224 NAGGNGTTTKPET
-237 TEPTPAPTPAPT
+237 TEPT

-280 HKPVDDYWSNQSE
+280 HKPVDDYWSEQSD
-293 AVKEATDKDAFN
+293 AVKNATDKDAFN

-314 EEISKNSTGR
+314 EEIAKSSTSR
-324 KINPYFNYAVYAE
+324 QVNPNFNYAVYGENENIDALDKKEIAVSSTLGSINAYGLKFSAE
-337 NQTTDEMK
+337 TANNCEVFNAYKMSDK
-345 NTTAAL
+345 VTAAV
-351 GFTFAY
+351 T
-357 GSKFGAKNANGVYVC
+357 
-372 NAYRI
+372 
-377 SDEEVQA
+377 
-384 VSEATSKFTDG
+384 EATSKFTPN

-406 DLITKK
+406 DLITQK

-420 GFSWDRGGTSGVC
+420 GFTWTNGGTAGVC
-433 NHFANATNTILGIAG
+433 DDFAIATRNILGVSG
-448 IPVGMFSGTVSN
+448 IPTLTISGDVST
-460 GAHAWNMAYADG
+460 GPHVWNMAYADG
-472 EWVIVDATAAEFG
+472 EWVIVDATAAEYG

-496 KLYGYSHSLNDGI
+496 KIYGYNHSIYNGTGV
-509 RAQIWK
+509 QISK
-515 ALIVAAESAR
+515 ALIEAAESARK

>member
-1 MVSKSKK
+1 MKK
-8 RTQITALMVMSALI
+8 RMISLILSLTLLLSLSVPALA
-22 VALVLPLASQP
+22 AAPAAK
-33 RPHFTDVPTSHWAY
+33 PHFTDVPTSHWAY

-90 AFFNDELEAAKKT
+90 AFFNEELEAAKKV

-115 KVAEDQHLLTFVQG
+115 KVAEDKHLLTFVQG

-145 NIMSAKEFPGRPDAT
+145 NIMDAKEFSGRPGAT
-160 KIEETFNKIA
+160 KIEETFDKIA
-170 DFKSIPNYYQVS
+170 DFKSIPNSYQIS

-224 NAGDNGATTKPDT
+224 DAGNSGTTTKPDT
-237 TEPTPAPTPAPT
+237 TEPT

-255 APGGDGESS
+255 APGGDGESC

-274 TLSYAT
+274 TLSYAI
-280 HKPVDDYWSNQSE
+280 HKPVDDYWSKQSE
-293 AVKEATDKDAFN
+293 EVKAATDKDAFN
-305 AAVNTLIHA
+305 AAVNTLINA
-314 EEISKNSTGR
+314 EKIVENSTVMR
-324 KINPYFNYAVYAE
+324 VNPNFNYAVYAE
-337 NQTTDEMK
+337 GQTTTAMK
-345 NTTAAL
+345 RTTTAF
-351 GFTFAY
+351 GSVVAY
-357 GSKFGAKNANGVYVC
+357 GKRYSATATNGMYVC
-372 NAYRI
+372 NAYKI
-377 SDEEVQA
+377 SDKRVAA
-384 VSEATSKFTDG
+384 VAEATSQFTDN
-395 MSDKEKIKICV
+395 MSDKDKIKICV

-420 GFSWDRGGTSGVC
+420 GFSWTDGGTSGVC
-433 NHFANATNTILGIAG
+433 DDFAIATTNILGVAG
-448 IPVGMFSGTVSN
+448 IPVIQLAGPVSN
-460 GAHAWNMAYADG
+460 GSHAWNLVYADG
-472 EWVIVDATAAEFG
+472 EWIIVDATAAEFG

-496 KLYGYSHSLNDGI
+496 KLYGYNHSLNDNI
-509 RAQIWK
+509 RIQISK
-515 ALIVAAESAR
+515 ALVEAAESARK

>member
-1 MVSKSKK
+1 MKK
-8 RTQITALMVMSALI
+8 RMISLILSLTLLLSLSVSAFAAAPTTQS
-22 VALVLPLASQP
+22 
-33 RPHFTDVPTSHWAY
+33 HFTDVPTSHWAY

-90 AFFNDELEAAKKT
+90 AFFNDELEAAKKV

-145 NIMSAKEFPGRPDAT
+145 NIMDAKEFSGRPGLAETEAT
-160 KIEETFNKIA
+160 FDKIA
-170 DFKSIPNYYQVS
+170 DFKSIPNSYQIS

-224 NAGDNGATTKPDT
+224 NAGDGSTTTKPDT
-237 TEPTPAPTPAPT
+237 TK

-293 AVKEATDKDAFN
+293 AVKAATDKDAFN

-314 EEISKNSTGR
+314 EDISENSSGM

-337 NQTTDEMK
+337 KETTAKMK
-345 NTTAAL
+345 QTTAA
-351 GFTFAY
+351 F
-357 GSKFGAKNANGVYVC
+357 GSIYANGCKFTAKSVNGMYVC
-372 NAYRI
+372 NAYSI
-377 SDEEVQA
+377 NDKEVQA

-433 NHFANATNTILGIAG
+433 DHFAIATQEILGIAG
-448 IPVGMFSGTVSN
+448 IPVAQISGKVSN
-460 GAHAWNMAYADG
+460 GAHSWTQAYADG
-472 EWVIVDATAAEFG
+472 EWIIVDATAAEYG

-496 KLYGYSHSLNDGI
+496 KLYGYDHSLNNNI
-509 RAQIWK
+509 RAQIRQ
-515 ALIVAAESAR
+515 AMVEAAESARK

>member
-1 MVSKSKK
+1 MKK
-8 RTQITALMVMSALI
+8 RMISLI
-22 VALVLPLASQP
+22 LSLTLLLSLSVPAFAAAPAAK
-33 RPHFTDVPTSHWAY
+33 PHFTDVPTSHWAY

-79 TEAQFVTIMTR
+79 TEAQFITIMTR

-115 KVAEDQHLLTFVQG
+115 KVAEDLHLLTFVQG

-145 NIMSAKEFPGRPDAT
+145 NIMDAKEFSGRPGLAETEAT
-160 KIEETFNKIA
+160 FDKIA
-170 DFKSIPNYYQVS
+170 DFKSIPNSYQIS

-194 TDSKGTFSGASYMNR
+194 TDSKGTFSGTSYMNR

-224 NAGDNGATTKPDT
+224 NAGDGSTTTKPDT
-237 TEPTPAPTPAPT
+237 TEPTPTPNT
-249 PTPTPS
+249 PT
-255 APGGDGESS
+255 GGNGKSDI
-264 VVGTTSSQPV
+264 VGTTSSQPV

-293 AVKEATDKDAFN
+293 AVKNATDKDAFN
-305 AAVNTLIHA
+305 AAVNTLINA
-314 EEISKNSTGR
+314 EKISEDSTAMR
-324 KINPYFNYAVYAE
+324 VNPNFNYAVYAE
-337 NQTTDEMK
+337 GQTTQAMK
-345 NTTAAL
+345 KTTTAI
-351 GFTFAY
+351 GSIDAY
-357 GSKFGAKNANGVYVC
+357 GRKYSAIATNGMYVC
-372 NAYRI
+372 NAYKI
-377 SDEEVQA
+377 SDKRVAA
-384 VSEATSKFTDG
+384 VAEATSQFTDN
-395 MSDKEKIKICV
+395 MSDKDKIKICV

-420 GFSWDRGGTSGVC
+420 GFSWTNGGTSGVC
-433 NHFANATNTILGIAG
+433 DDFANATTTILGVAG
-448 IPVGMFSGTVSN
+448 IPVIQLGGPVSN
-460 GAHAWNMAYADG
+460 GSHAWNLVYADG
-472 EWVIVDATAAEFG
+472 EWIIVDATAAEFG

-496 KLYGYSHSLNDGI
+496 KLYGYSHSLNDSELT
-509 RAQIWK
+509 QIAK
-515 ALIVAAESAR
+515 ALFETAEAARK

>member
-22 VALVLPLASQP
+22 IALVLPLASQP

-90 AFFNDELEAAKKT
+90 AFFNDELEAAKKV

-115 KVAEDQHLLTFVQG
+115 KVAEDKHLLTFVQG

-170 DFKSIPNYYQVS
+170 DFKSIPNSYQIS

-194 TDSKGTFSGASYMNR
+194 TDSKGTFSGSSYMNR

-224 NAGDNGATTKPDT
+224 NAGKDNTTTKPDA
-237 TEPTPAPTPAPT
+237 TE

-255 APGGDGESS
+255 APGGDGISS
-264 VVGTTSSQPV
+264 VVGTTSSEPV

-280 HKPVDDYWSNQSE
+280 HKPVDDYWSKQSE
-293 AVKEATDKDAFN
+293 AVKNATDKDAFN
-305 AAVNTLIHA
+305 AAVNTFINA
-314 EEISKNSTGR
+314 EKIAENSSSMRT
-324 KINPYFNYAVYAE
+324 NQYFNYAVYGEGTTTQSKINVMAE
-337 NQTTDEMK
+337 
-345 NTTAAL
+345 ASSIC
-351 GFTFAY
+351 AY
-357 GSKFGAKNANGVYVC
+357 GVRFSPERVNTNLVC
-372 NAYRI
+372 NAFSYGEKEI
-377 SDEEVQA
+377 AA
-384 VSEATSKFTDG
+384 VAEATGKFTAG
-395 MSDKEKIKICV
+395 MSDKDKIKICV
-406 DLITKK
+406 DLITKE

-420 GFSWDRGGTSGVC
+420 GFSWRSGGTSGVC
-433 NHFANATNTILGIAG
+433 NHFANATNTILGISG
-448 IPVGMFSGTVSN
+448 IPVFMVSGDVSN
-460 GAHAWNMAYADG
+460 GAHSWNMAYADG
-472 EWVIVDATAAEFG
+472 EWIIVDATAAEYG

-496 KLYGYSHSLNDGI
+496 KLYGYNHSLNDNI
-509 RAQIWK
+509 RIQISK
-515 ALIVAAESAR
+515 ALVEAAESVRNK

>member
-1 MVSKSKK
+1 MKKTVVSLILSLTLLLSLSVPTFAVAPT
-8 RTQITALMVMSALI
+8 TQ
-22 VALVLPLASQP
+22 
-33 RPHFTDVPTSHWAY
+33 PHFTDVPTSHWAY

-90 AFFNDELEAAKKT
+90 AFFNEEIEAAKKV

-129 KMDAPITRY
+129 TMDAPITRY

-145 NIMSAKEFPGRPDAT
+145 NIMDAKEFSGRPGAD
-160 KIEETFNKIA
+160 KIEETFDKIA
-170 DFKSIPNYYQVS
+170 DFKRIPYSYQVS

-194 TDSKGTFSGASYMNR
+194 TDSKGTFSGSSYMNR

-224 NAGDNGATTKPDT
+224 NAGSSGTTTKPDT
-237 TEPTPAPTPAPT
+237 TEPTQ
-249 PTPTPS
+249 TPTPS
-255 APGGDGESS
+255 TPTAGDGKSDI
-264 VVGTTSSQPV
+264 VGTTSSQPV

-293 AVKEATDKDAFN
+293 AVKAATDKDAFN
-305 AAVNTLIHA
+305 AAVNTLIHV
-314 EEISKNSTGR
+314 EEISKNSSLR
-324 KINPYFNYAVYAE
+324 KINPNFNYAVYAE
-337 NQTTDEMK
+337 NSTTDEMK
-345 NTTAAL
+345 NTTAAF
-351 GFTFAY
+351 GSIFAY
-357 GSKFGAKNANGVYVC
+357 GSRLCATKANGVYVC
-372 NAYRI
+372 NAYSM
-377 SDEEVQA
+377 SDKEIAA
-384 VSEATSKFTDG
+384 VAEATNKFTAG

-406 DLITKK
+406 DLITQK
-412 FSYDANGK
+412 FSYDANGG
-420 GFSWDRGGTSGVC
+420 GFSWTRGGTAGVC
-433 NHFANATNTILGIAG
+433 DDFSIATRTILGVAG
-448 IPVGMFSGTVSN
+448 IPVFSRTGDVSN
-460 GAHAWNMAYADG
+460 GPHAWNMAYADG

-485 YPQYMSMSEHE
+485 YPQCMSMSEHE
-496 KLYGYSHSLNDGI
+496 KLYGYSHSLNTGI
-509 RAQIWK
+509 YTQIK
-515 ALIVAAESAR
+515 QALIETAESVRNK